1 MRFRPR
7 RWPGVLSGAGFAL
20 LLLTTDVWLALR
32 IARRMPDLI
41 SLLFGLL
48 CLLTVPLLAA
58 LGYSL
63 YGLLTLT
70 YDVNRDRVLIRW
82 AASEQVVPMGRITR
96 IVEGSQLGRPVRWRG
111 IRWPGY
117 MIGRGEPAGASA
129 RPFLSFATGS
139 LSRQLLLVTPSL
151 GYGISPLDRQGFLS
165 ALALRRQMGTLEDLA
180 QEARHP
186 QCLGWSFWRDWI
198 LWCLALTSALANG
211 AQLAYLCWRYASLPL
226 MLPLHFDPLG
236 QVDRTGTRAELFRL
250 PLIGLLV
257 LVANGI
263 FSGVAHS
270 RQRAASRLL
279 LGGTLLV
286 QALLGLGLWRLI
298 Q

>member
-7 RWPGVLSGAGFAL
+7 RWPGVVTVAGLFL
-20 LLLTTDVWLALR
+20 LLLTVGVWLALKVAGR
-32 IARRMPDLI
+32 APDLVA
-41 SLLFGLL
+41 LL
-48 CLLTVPLLAA
+48 CGFLAFLAILLCAA

-96 IVEGSQLGRPVRWRG
+96 IVEGSQMGRPVRWRG
-111 IRWPGY
+111 LRLPGY
-117 MIGRGEPAGASA
+117 MIGRGELGRANTI
-129 RPFLSFATGS
+129 PFRSFATRA
-139 LSRQLLLVTPSL
+139 LRHQLLLITPSM
-151 GYGISPLDRQGFLS
+151 GYGISPLHREAFLS
-165 ALALRRQMGTLEDLA
+165 ALALRRQMGTLASLA

-186 QCLGWSFWRDWI
+186 QFLGWSLWRDRTAWG
-198 LWCLALTSALANG
+198 LTAIGALANG
-211 AQLAYLCWRYASLPL
+211 AQLVYLCWRYAGLSLF
-226 MLPLHFDPLG
+226 LPLHFDPFG
-236 QVDRTGTRAELFRL
+236 QVDRTGSRAELFRL

-263 FSGVAHS
+263 LGAVLHP
-270 RQRAASRLL
+270 RHRAASHFL
-279 LGGTLLV
+279 LGGALLV
-286 QALLGLGLWRLI
+286 QVLLALGLWRLT